1 MTTTTE
7 KKYSTSWYD
16 SNLGDRQAILNLIG
30 SFTTLNPLTFHLR
43 KDSKIGR
50 IRVNFAVGFRRPKV
64 LKDHMWRTSTTK
76 FYVYPD
82 QYDRSETLLRM
93 VCKSLR
99 KYATHRNEYCAI
111 VQECL
116 FDPIAKYM
124 GTPKKH
130 GVLYKRLIE
139 LTRTYP
145 ADYKL
150 KYDPTPFDTN
160 GDEYLSR
167 YDHPVM

>member
-7 KKYSTSWYD
+7 TQYSTYWYG

-43 KDSKIGR
+43 KDGKIGR
-50 IRVNFAVGFRRPKV
+50 IRVNFGPGYKRKV
-64 LKDHMWRTSTTK
+64 LKDHMWRTSPTK
-76 FYVYPD
+76 FHVYPD
-82 QYDRSETLLRM
+82 QYDQSEKLLRM

-99 KYATHRNEYCAI
+99 QYTRHRNEYCSI

-130 GVLYKRLIE
+130 GVLYDRLRE
-139 LTRTYP
+139 LTRTIP

-150 KYDPTPFDTN
+150 KFDPTPFDDN
-160 GDEYLSR
+160 GDEYLVH

>member
-1 MTTTTE
+1 MTTTE
-7 KKYSTSWYD
+7 YSTYWYG

-43 KDSKIGR
+43 KDGKVGR
-50 IRVNFAVGFRRPKV
+50 IRVNFPRFRKSKV
-64 LKDHMWRTSTTK
+64 LKDHMWRTSTTR
-76 FYVYPD
+76 FHVYPD
-82 QYDRSETLLRM
+82 QYEQATKLLRM
-93 VCKSLR
+93 VSKSFR
-99 KYATHRNEYCAI
+99 QYGRHRSEYCSI

-130 GVLYKRLIE
+130 GVLYDKLLE

-150 KYDPTPFDTN
+150 KYDPTPFDDN
-160 GDEYLSR
+160 GDESLSH